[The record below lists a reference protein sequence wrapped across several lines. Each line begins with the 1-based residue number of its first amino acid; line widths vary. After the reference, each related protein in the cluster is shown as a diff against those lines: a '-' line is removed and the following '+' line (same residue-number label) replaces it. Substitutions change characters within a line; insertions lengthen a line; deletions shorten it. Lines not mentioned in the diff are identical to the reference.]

1 MPIHWSPTDELL
13 QRGQLSE
20 DLFSLPTVPNEPLH
34 RVPTKQDASAPN
46 EPLRRVPTDPVIHV
60 PNGPF
65 RHAPTNPVV
74 HASREPLHR
83 VPTEPVIYMSSA
95 GTSQSQ
101 ANVLQHADSVQSV
114 ANYLLSLENSFSSV
128 TAASDKPKVNRTLS
142 FIAETD
148 EGFLTYSDGS
158 SSSDDS
164 YPNSQGTF
172 SDCDDELMDDLE
184 YFAEE
189 LDAIRADDA
198 LDIPLMIY
206 LKGCGLPYFMNEN
219 QESLEELKHL
229 RYALPWPACSSLRRQ
244 PGTRNLR
251 QVKPNWRWPEI
262 SNVVRNYLRQFND
275 VKIQNENNVLIE
287 NASHLA
293 LPHLDFVTYGNED
306 YKLLINVAD
315 NNQLL
320 HVMKHYILSTVSEAI
335 RLLQN
340 LPRGVPLVETLKF
353 IDVSRVWGPPGAKW
367 NVFTLPSDVLD
378 VYPITIIFLAPWDFG
393 IEDFNDF
400 TAEQTFPYGSLDTL
414 DRKDKL
420 TSHTLWALIHDILQ
434 GKGHSFVVTNY
445 LRWSFGT
452 LTPDCSSAKMSA
464 IFEAEIINFE
474 GQSFNVPYMGV
485 NCLEILI
492 YWIQAARGMLSEQ
505 FFLPLD

>member
-1 MPIHWSPTDELL
+1 
-13 QRGQLSE
+13 
-20 DLFSLPTVPNEPLH
+20 
-34 RVPTKQDASAPN
+34 
-46 EPLRRVPTDPVIHV
+46 
-60 PNGPF
+60 
-65 RHAPTNPVV
+65 
-74 HASREPLHR
+74 
-83 VPTEPVIYMSSA
+83 MS
-95 GTSQSQ
+95 
-101 ANVLQHADSVQSV
+101 
-114 ANYLLSLENSFSSV
+114 
-128 TAASDKPKVNRTLS
+128 
-142 FIAETD
+142 
-148 EGFLTYSDGS
+148 
-158 SSSDDS
+158 
-164 YPNSQGTF
+164 
-172 SDCDDELMDDLE
+172 
-184 YFAEE
+184 
-189 LDAIRADDA
+189 
-198 LDIPLMIY
+198 
-206 LKGCGLPYFMNEN
+206 EN

-229 RYALPWPACSSLRRQ
+229 RYAIPWPACSSLRRQ
-244 PGTRNLR
+244 PGTRHLQ